1 MISTDEQVAEML
13 LFRTAPVEVIML
25 EICPALYGI
34 HDCTTADEIPPRL
47 PLTYG
52 RVNENGIYLLDTG
65 NIVYLYV
72 RSYASPE
79 LIQCIFGVSSFT
91 QINENVGNFFIYF
104 LNNKIMFLVN
114 CSTTAQ
120 SME

>member
-1 MISTDEQVAEML
+1 
-13 LFRTAPVEVIML
+13 ML

-34 HDCTTADEIPPRL
+34 HDCTTADEIPQRL

-79 LIQCIFGVSSFT
+79 LIQNIFGVQSFT
-91 QINENVGNFFIYF
+91 QINEDVRKF
-104 LNNKIMFLVN
+104 LFVHLINNNMVILVN
-114 CSTTAQ
+114 CPTNAQ
-120 SME
+120 SLE